1 MSLRNKLDK
10 IAQQTELFPELTN
23 SQKEANRL
31 LVLIANAICARR
43 KEMKQTQTQLTQ
55 LLSVSQP
62 MVCQWENGEY
72 NFTIETLTN
81 IFDKLK
87 MEINISFVPVSEK
100 EVIPETSRYDVKMT
114 TADLSYQEVACK
126 ILEEAA

>member
-43 KEMKQTQTQLTQ
+43 KEMKQTQTQLAQ